1 MNLTVTAFAN
11 RYKFRAADASKI
23 LRRAELDGRLTFTE
37 DSEYKRTYHGSFET
51 FDALAQEELARNAK
65 LREARTRRLRT
76 PKAVPKEEPKPVNLS
91 HFAGGINPWKGLEA

>member
-1 MNLTVTAFAN
+1 MKLTVTAFAN

-37 DSEYKRTYHGSFET
+37 DSDYRRTYNGSVGT

-65 LREARTRRLRT
+65 LREARTRRMKK
-76 PKAVPKEEPKPVNLS
+76 PEAVPEGKPVPAS
-91 HFAGGINPWKGLEA
+91 PTRFAGGVNPWKGIGT